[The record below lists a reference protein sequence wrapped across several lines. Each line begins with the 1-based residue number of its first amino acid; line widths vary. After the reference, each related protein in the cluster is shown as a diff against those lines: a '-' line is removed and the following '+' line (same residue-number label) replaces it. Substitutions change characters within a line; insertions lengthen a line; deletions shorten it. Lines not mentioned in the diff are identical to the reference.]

1 MPHVAILDDEA
12 DLLDMV
18 SLGLAKYG
26 FTTTCVLNHQHFFS
40 ELLARRPDVIL
51 MDIYI
56 GKEDGRDICK
66 LIKED
71 NTFSNIP
78 VILYSAGNVS
88 DESIKESGA
97 DEFVSKPFVVQELAE
112 KLLKLCKQD
121 GIL

>member
-1 MPHVAILDDEA
+1 MPHVIILDDEE

-18 SLGLAKYG
+18 SLGLTRHG
-26 FTTTCVLNHQHFFS
+26 LTTTCVLNSQRFFS
-40 ELLARRPDVIL
+40 ELVARRPDAIL

-56 GKEDGRDICK
+56 GKEDGREICK
-66 LIKED
+66 QIKED

-97 DEFVSKPFVVQELAE
+97 DEFVSKPFIVKELAE